1 MNKYTVTYTTVS
13 TWEVDIAAESEE
25 QAKQLIADSV
35 TPTSC
40 IDDAEGVE
48 CEPHFH
54 ETDVGE
60 VCSVTAF
67 AWGDDE

>member
-1 MNKYTVTYTTVS
+1 MNMYKVAYETVS
-13 TWEVDIAAESEE
+13 VWEVDIAAESEE

-48 CEPHFH
+48 QEPHFH
-54 ETDVGE
+54 STDVGE
-60 VCSVTAF
+60 ICYVVQT
-67 AWGDDE
+67 